1 MVRRQIEFAGPSGDP
16 GALLDRHQPFVLAKI
31 LADLA
36 GHREQ
41 RCARALDVGNH
52 LLEHVLGDLRVVAQG
67 EQDLLLALEF
77 LHQVRFEVRA
87 AGDFQNFKQRQE
99 RGVVR
104 ERIFLGKKMTGPLEQ
119 VLEAQQRP
127 DSFAERI
134 LVGDHRGAGDSR
146 GRSLILGQ
154 LCAILA
160 HSPRI
165 DNGRR
170 YDVVL
175 DFAASVRYCL
185 SRRET
190 WRSSASGAPLLS
202 ITSSAKARRCSR
214 VACAG
219 EDIAHFALREAA
231 APNDS
236 LDLLGLGAI
245 DDEHPREARSIDSA
259 LYEKWHHEDRVGAIG
274 AFAAARALFADE
286 RMQDRLELFPRRGV
300 AEGELAH
307 PGAIERAVGADQAR
321 AEGPAYRPY
330 RRASGPRELVC
341 DLVRVDNGDPE
352 FAEPLGDR
360 ALAAADAARESDRVG
375 LHMNWL
381 RYWRVS

>member
-16 GALLDRHQPFVLAKI
+16 GALLDRHQPCVLAKI

-41 RCARALDVGNH
+41 RRARALDVGNH

-67 EQDLLLALEF
+67 EQDLLLA
-77 LHQVRFEVRA
+77 
-87 AGDFQNFKQRQE
+87 
-99 RGVVR
+99 R
-104 ERIFLGKKMTGPLEQ
+104 ERIFLGKKMTGPVEQ

-214 VACAG
+214 VACAARISRTSLSG
-219 EDIAHFALREAA
+219 RPLR
-231 APNDS
+231 
-236 LDLLGLGAI
+236 
-245 DDEHPREARSIDSA
+245 RMTRSICWAS
-259 LYEKWHHEDRVGAIG
+259 VQSTTST
-274 AFAAARALFADE
+274 RAKRD
-286 RMQDRLELFPRRGV
+286 
-300 AEGELAH
+300 
-307 PGAIERAVGADQAR
+307 
-321 AEGPAYRPY
+321 
-330 RRASGPRELVC
+330 
-341 DLVRVDNGDPE
+341 
-352 FAEPLGDR
+352 
-360 ALAAADAARESDRVG
+360 
-375 LHMNWL
+375 
-381 RYWRVS
+381 